1 MVNDG
6 KKMLCG
12 LALVRIR
19 LSPQGE
25 DVTAMPFSELMN
37 QHHGM
42 RLVANPTATAMRNLL
57 AMANAVASSHSQAF
71 GHKSCCAKNV
81 RCPQSVGEVRGA
93 RLHGP
98 RRAVLAC

>member
-12 LALVRIR
+12 LAETARIGFF
-19 LSPQGE
+19 PQGE

-42 RLVANPTATAMRNLL
+42 CLGIGLPCKECEML
-57 AMANAVASSHSQAF
+57 SISW
-71 GHKSCCAKNV
+71 
-81 RCPQSVGEVRGA
+81 
-93 RLHGP
+93 
-98 RRAVLAC
+98 